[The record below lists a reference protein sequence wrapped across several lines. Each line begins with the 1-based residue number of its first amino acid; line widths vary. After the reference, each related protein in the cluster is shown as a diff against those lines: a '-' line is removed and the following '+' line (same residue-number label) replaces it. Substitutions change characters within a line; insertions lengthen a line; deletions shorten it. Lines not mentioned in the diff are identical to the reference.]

1 MTTNQRLLAIV
12 FVLLMNASALAQAS
26 RDSSLQTR
34 AQQLEP
40 FILASARRHG
50 IDPQILWALCFVESR
65 FKIEAISPKGARGL
79 MQFMPDTAA
88 RYGLANPHDP
98 QAAID
103 AAARYLRDLLNQFG
117 GRVDL
122 ALAAYNAGAGT
133 VESFLTGRP
142 LVLRTGKVINSRG
155 VITNGIPP
163 YEETRNYVSSILRMT
178 SELGR
183 SAAAFSS
190 SSNAR
195 NRASEKR
202 SNAKKNKFSDH
213 SSFID
218 LDQ

>member
-1 MTTNQRLLAIV
+1 MTTNHRFLAIV
-12 FVLLMNASALAQAS
+12 FVLLMSASALAQAG

-40 FILASARRHG
+40 FILASARRYG

-65 FKIEAISPKGARGL
+65 FKIEAISPKGARGP

-98 QAAID
+98 PAAID

-133 VESFLTGRP
+133 VESFLKGRP

-163 YEETRNYVSSILRMT
+163 YNETRNYVSSILRMT
-178 SELGR
+178 NRSGR
-183 SAAAFSS
+183 SAAALSYSS
-190 SSNAR
+190 TAR
-195 NRASEKR
+195 NGPSRTN